1 MKQLADIKISTL
13 DLVPV
18 RADSGPAQSLR
29 NSLDLAQHVEKF
41 GYNRFWVAEHHNMDG
56 IASSATSVLLS
67 YLAGGTSTI
76 RVGAGGVMLPNH
88 APLVIAEQFGT
99 LASLYPGRID
109 LGLGRAPGSDQMTAR
124 ALRRERSGSADD
136 FPDDVEELVR
146 YLGPRTP
153 DQKVIAVPGYGTEVP
168 IWLLGSSLFSAQ
180 LAGMRGLPYA
190 FASHFAP
197 RYLHEAIRVYRN
209 HFQPS
214 AVLDKPYVMLGVPL
228 VAAETDEQADYLAT
242 SVYQRILALMRGQSL
257 VQRPPV
263 ATMDGLWLPHEREAV
278 GSFLGLAMVGSPQ
291 KIRAKL
297 EVLLEQTEADELI
310 FTCDLYEHADR
321 IRSYELLAQTVLGL
335 PRDGFNTVTRAC
347 RRFPWCRLRSY
358 PRPCHPRLRPY
369 RRFPGNSR

>member
-1 MKQLADIKISTL
+1 MTLLRDLKISTL

-18 RADSGPAQSLR
+18 REDSGPAQSLH
-29 NSLDLAQHVEKF
+29 NSLDLAQHVERL

-56 IASSATSVLLS
+56 IASSATAVLLG
-67 YLAGGTSTI
+67 YLANGTSTI
-76 RVGAGGVMLPNH
+76 RLGAGGVMLPNH

-109 LGLGRAPGSDQMTAR
+109 LGLGRAPGADQMTAR

-153 DQKVIAVPGYGTEVP
+153 DQRVIAVPGHGTEVP

-197 RYLHEAIRVYRN
+197 RYMHEAIRVYRD

-214 AVLDKPYVMLGVPL
+214 AVLDKPYVMLGVPM
-228 VAAETDEQADYLAT
+228 VVAETDEQANYLAT
-242 SVYQRILALMRGQSL
+242 SVYQRILALIRGQSL
-257 VQRPPV
+257 MQRPPV
-263 ATMDGLWLPHEREAV
+263 QSMDGLWLPHERDAV
-278 GSFLGLAMVGSPQ
+278 SSFLGLAMIGSPE
-291 KIRAKL
+291 KVRAKV
-297 EVLLEQTEADELI
+297 EVLLEQTGADELI

-321 IRSYELLAQTVLGL
+321 IRSYELLAQALK
-335 PRDGFNTVTRAC
+335 
-347 RRFPWCRLRSY
+347 RS
-358 PRPCHPRLRPY
+358 
-369 RRFPGNSR
+369 

>member
-1 MKQLADIKISTL
+1 MKRLADIKFSTL

-18 RADSGPAQSLR
+18 RADGSPAQSLR

-56 IASSATSVLLS
+56 IASSATAVLLS

-99 LASLYPGRID
+99 LESLYPGRID

-146 YLGPRTP
+146 YLGPRTA
-153 DQKVIAVPGYGTEVP
+153 DQKVIAVPGHGTNVP

-197 RYLHEAIRVYRN
+197 RYMHEAIRIYRN

-214 AVLDKPYVMLGVPL
+214 TVLDKPYVMLGVPL
-228 VAAETDEQADYLAT
+228 VAADTDEQANYLAT

-263 ATMDGLWLPHEREAV
+263 QSMDGLWLPHEREAV
-278 GSFLGLAMVGSPQ
+278 GDFLGLAMVGGPQ

-297 EVLLEQTEADELI
+297 DVLLEQTQADELI

-321 IRSYELLAQTVLGL
+321 IRSYELLAQVI
-335 PRDGFNTVTRAC
+335 RE
-347 RRFPWCRLRSY
+347 S
-358 PRPCHPRLRPY
+358 
-369 RRFPGNSR
+369 